1 MVTGGGGFVG
11 RALALQL
18 RSLGHQVTSL
28 ARGDYP
34 ELSKAGVKVVRAD
47 LSSDLFSYLEHFKG
61 LDAVFHTASKV
72 DLWGRYNDFY
82 RANVLGTDNVI
93 KACLMQK
100 VPRLIYTSSPS
111 VIADAH
117 DVKGVDESYP
127 YPSKHL
133 AHYPATKA
141 IAEQAVLRAYKQTGL
156 KTVALRPHIIFG
168 PGDRHL
174 IPKIV
179 ERARRGRLIR
189 IGSGE
194 NLVDVTYID
203 DCVKAHLLALERLDD
218 NPAVLGR
225 TYFISQAEPVRL
237 WEWIAEI
244 VERNG
249 LAPIKRSI
257 SVDLANKLALAF
269 ESLAYLSP
277 VRLEPLLTRFIVAQM
292 STHHYFNIS
301 AAKNELGYTPS
312 VSLAE
317 AMDLTFG
324 HLGMSNTS
332 LLKA

>member
-1 MVTGGGGFVG
+1 MRIMVTGGGGFVG
-11 RALALQL
+11 RALALKL
-18 RSLGHQVTSL
+18 CALGHEVTSL

-34 ELSKAGVKVVRAD
+34 ELTKAGVKVVRAD

-82 RANVLGTDNVI
+82 LANVVGTDNVI

-127 YPSKHL
+127 YPTKHL

-179 ERARRGRLIR
+179 QRARSGRLIR
-189 IGSGE
+189 IGAGE

-203 DCVKAHLLALERLDD
+203 DCVKAHLLAFERLDD
-218 NPAVLGR
+218 NPNVLGR

-244 VERNG
+244 VERHG

-257 SVDLANKLALAF
+257 SVDA
-269 ESLAYLSP
+269 
-277 VRLEPLLTRFIVAQM
+277 RQ
-292 STHHYFNIS
+292 
-301 AAKNELGYTPS
+301 
-312 VSLAE
+312 
-317 AMDLTFG
+317 
-324 HLGMSNTS
+324 
-332 LLKA
+332 